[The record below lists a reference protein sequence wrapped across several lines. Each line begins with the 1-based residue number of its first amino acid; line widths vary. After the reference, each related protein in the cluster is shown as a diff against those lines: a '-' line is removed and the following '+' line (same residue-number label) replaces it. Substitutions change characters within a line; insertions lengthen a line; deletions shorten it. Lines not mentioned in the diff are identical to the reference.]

1 MTTTLLVGNE
11 ETYVHDGRMV
21 TPRGYESK
29 YDY

>member
-11 ETYVHDGRMV
+11 DTYVWDDRMV
-21 TPRGYESK
+21 TPRGYETK